1 MRHPVKFKFMHNNK
15 GFIQL
20 LIILVLFIIILSL
33 LGVSLGALFE
43 NKILRDN
50 FNFVWKSSANIWN
63 NYLAVPAKI
72 AWRIWVKYVWEPFV
86 GAMNKVREGENPIPK
101 EALPQENP

>member
-1 MRHPVKFKFMHNNK
+1 MNK
-15 GFIQL
+15 GFIQF

-43 NKILRDN
+43 NKTLKDN
-50 FNFVWKSSANIWN
+50 FKFVWKSSVDIWN
-63 NYLAVPAKI
+63 NYLAVPARL
-72 AWRIWVKYVWEPFV
+72 AWRVWVKYVWEPFT
-86 GAMNKVREGENPIPK
+86 GAMDKIREGKNPMPE